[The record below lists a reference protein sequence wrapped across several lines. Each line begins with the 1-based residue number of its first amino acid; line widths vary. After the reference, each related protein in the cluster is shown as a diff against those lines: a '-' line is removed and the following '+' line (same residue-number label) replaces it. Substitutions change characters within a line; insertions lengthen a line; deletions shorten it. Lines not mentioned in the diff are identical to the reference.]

1 MSEILKKSDV
11 TSINEGA
18 NSCFVEDDRSD
29 VMESLNQIGENLSR
43 VGLDVA
49 VSADIVQEIAATAKK
64 DVQHFSVFVEQISDL
79 KHTTT
84 EISDNISKAK
94 SVTHDASQ
102 EINASQSTVVSTNE
116 EISNLIEAVRESEA
130 RLVKLNEALESVGSI
145 TSVINGIAKQ
155 TNLLALNATI
165 EAARAGEAG
174 KGFSVVANEVKAL
187 ASSTSEATMQIEETL
202 GEIKTGF
209 DLLNVTS
216 ENTSKTALK
225 VQNCSST
232 FSDILS
238 KVSEAMETIDLT
250 TGVIDQQMTTVN
262 STCHD
267 FSENSTE
274 MALNMQNSSE
284 KLNDVSQ
291 SMRHVADESDK
302 LVLLSVMNGT
312 NKDEAAIIH
321 KATMAAERVAVL
333 FEDAV
338 SLNELTEEDLFDR
351 EHELVPNTDPQQ
363 FIAKFTDFSDQKI
376 SPLIEEIVSS
386 DERIAWCAATDN
398 TAYIATNIKK
408 VSQPQGDDPVW
419 NMANCRNHRYFR
431 DLTGTRVAKNQEPLL
446 LQTYQ
451 RDMGGGVFVPM
462 KDISS
467 PIFVNGRH
475 WGGFRIGYT
484 PD

>member
-1 MSEILKKSDV
+1 MAEVFKQGEFGNMNKGEELLIPKEDASEVIE
-11 TSINEGA
+11 N
-18 NSCFVEDDRSD
+18 
-29 VMESLNQIGENLSR
+29 LNQIGENLSR

-49 VSADIVQEIAATAKK
+49 VSADVVQEIAKIAEQ
-64 DVQHFSVFVEQISDL
+64 DVQKFSMFVEQISDL

-94 SVTHDASQ
+94 SVTDEASK
-102 EINASQSTVVSTNE
+102 EIHASRSTVVSTNE
-116 EISNLIEAVRESEA
+116 EISNLIKAVQESEA

-145 TSVINGIAKQ
+145 TNVINGIAKQ

-202 GEIKTGF
+202 GDIKNGF

-225 VQNCSST
+225 VQDCSSS
-232 FSDILS
+232 FNEILG

-274 MALNMQNSSE
+274 LALNMENSSE
-284 KLNDVSQ
+284 KLDDVSK

-302 LVLLSVMNGT
+302 LVLLSVMSGT

-321 KATMAAERVAVL
+321 KASWAAEQVAHL
-333 FEDAV
+333 FETA
-338 SLNELTEEDLFDR
+338 L
-351 EHELVPNTDPQQ
+351 
-363 FIAKFTDFSDQKI
+363 
-376 SPLIEEIVSS
+376 SS
-386 DERIAWCAATDN
+386 E
-398 TAYIATNIKK
+398 
-408 VSQPQGDDPVW
+408 
-419 NMANCRNHRYFR
+419 
-431 DLTGTRVAKNQEPLL
+431 
-446 LQTYQ
+446 
-451 RDMGGGVFVPM
+451 
-462 KDISS
+462 
-467 PIFVNGRH
+467 
-475 WGGFRIGYT
+475 
-484 PD
+484 